1 MNKPYHNKGFFPAF
15 IVIVLGFFILPLV
28 LMMGMDDTFERFTNK
43 YFPRAECWETAKHE
57 RVCKRFNNCKFMR
70 NFCHDEWGTRITTDD
85 SNNDC
90 IYIYFKCMHN
100 TGDVMSLNKQKKS
113 KKEILTDV
121 VVFIIVVGIIGG
133 MLLYAHY
140 DIKEIVNG

>member
-1 MNKPYHNKGFFPAF
+1 MLVILTHMNTATTALVNKVISITNAIVNNNTCPSVMAEVPKPFALIVIFAYSFMLGCFPA
-15 IVIVLGFFILPLV
+15 LSLWEIL
-28 LMMGMDDTFERFTNK
+28 
-43 YFPRAECWETAKHE
+43 
-57 RVCKRFNNCKFMR
+57 
-70 NFCHDEWGTRITTDD
+70 
-85 SNNDC
+85 
-90 IYIYFKCMHN
+90 YFKCMHN